1 MLTQEEIEE
10 VDVVKMFYQDASISA
25 IEKWCNTFAY
35 FLLLGKE
42 KAELLD
48 KATVFNAQ
56 NDYGHAIVKQISKET
71 NLSRLAI
78 FTNLLI
84 QKKISYEVY
93 VNIKEEMIE
102 Q

>member
-1 MLTQEEIEE
+1 
-10 VDVVKMFYQDASISA
+10 MFYQDASISA